1 MQATYILEH
10 LPEGAEINFEAFAG
24 SPDDPNAALFFA
36 GAWDLLLPKVNDG
49 TFTVPS
55 GKAPKSNE
63 EWKLIGIQGWT
74 SASAQAEMENRLNSF
89 YTGGKKVNVI
99 LSPNDSLALGIA
111 QALEGAGYAP
121 GADYPILTGQDAD
134 VANTKNVLAGRQ
146 AMTVWKDTRLLADRV
161 AKMSDQ
167 ILRGQEVELNS
178 DQTFNNGVKEVPF
191 YLLDP
196 QVVTKDTV
204 ESALVD
210 SGFYTKEQLGL

>member
-1 MQATYILEH
+1 
-10 LPEGAEINFEAFAG
+10 
-24 SPDDPNAALFFA
+24 
-36 GAWDLLLPKVNDG
+36 
-49 TFTVPS
+49 
-55 GKAPKSNE
+55 
-63 EWKLIGIQGWT
+63 
-74 SASAQAEMENRLNSF
+74 MENRLNSF

-210 SGFYTKEQLGL
+210 SGFYAQGTARSVR